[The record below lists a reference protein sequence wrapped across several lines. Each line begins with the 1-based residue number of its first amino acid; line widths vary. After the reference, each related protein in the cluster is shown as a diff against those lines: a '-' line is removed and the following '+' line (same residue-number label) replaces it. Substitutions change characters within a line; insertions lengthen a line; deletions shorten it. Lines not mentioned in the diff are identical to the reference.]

1 MSHDIA
7 KKNAAKAAIK
17 FIKPNTIVGL
27 GSGSTSEYFISYL
40 IEEVKNGLN
49 ITAVS
54 SSKRSEEIAK
64 KGNIPIKKID
74 EVPQIDITVDG
85 ADEIDSEKR
94 MIKGGGAAHVREKI
108 LAVSSRDMIAIVDET
123 KVVRKLGK
131 RRLPVEVLPFGCT
144 HVKSTLEKM
153 NLLSLFRKNKD
164 SSLLVTDNGNY
175 ILDVDI
181 FDSKDSPE
189 SIHSKIKAVPGVVD
203 TGFFFNIAK
212 RVIIG
217 FENKETKILD

>member
-1 MSHDIA
+1 MSHDLA

-27 GSGSTSEYFISYL
+27 GSGSTSEYFINYL
-40 IEEVKNGLN
+40 IEEVKKGLD

-64 KGNIPIKKID
+64 KGNILIKNID
-74 EVPQIDITVDG
+74 EVSQIDITVDG
-85 ADEIDSEKR
+85 ADEIDNEKR

-108 LAVSSRDMIAIVDET
+108 LAVSSKEMIAIVDET
-123 KVVRKLGK
+123 KVVSKLGK
-131 RRLPVEVLPFGCT
+131 RKLPVEVLPFGHT
-144 HVKSTLEKM
+144 HVKSTLKKM
-153 NLLSLFRKNKD
+153 NFLSSFRKNEK
-164 SSLLVTDNGNY
+164 SSYLITDNGNY

-181 FDSKDSPE
+181 SNSKDSPE
-189 SIHSKIKAVPGVVD
+189 NIHSKIKAIPGVVD

-217 FENKETKILD
+217 FENKKAKIIN